1 MAATYLSHRNT
12 QEGPCLLGVSAGCHH
27 RRGPRMGPALS
38 PPSPCCMCLHDSGP
52 RGSRRANPCEGL
64 MPSLYGRSPRRFTT
78 GCRPTVPRGRHARRG
93 SDPSP
98 VHGTCFGVVAWPIR
112 WPERLR
118 GQPVGVTGC
127 SGLFFDRRRRSVECG
142 SGIKYTAQ
150 HRMMEQWLLF
160 HCFDKTLTTA
170 AGVP

>member
-1 MAATYLSHRNT
+1 MCLPVVTTEEGRGWDLPCPRPPRVACAFTTAGR
-12 QEGPCLLGVSAGCHH
+12 EGPTARIRVRGYCPHYTAG
-27 RRGPRMGPALS
+27 
-38 PPSPCCMCLHDSGP
+38 PS
-52 RGSRRANPCEGL
+52 
-64 MPSLYGRSPRRFTT
+64 RRFTT
-78 GCRPTVPRGRHARRG
+78 GCRPVVPRGRHARG
-93 SDPSP
+93 GCDPSP

-127 SGLFFDRRRRSVECG
+127 SGLIFDRRRRSVECG